1 MSDALTVLTS
11 ASGEAEADMIRE
23 WLTEAGIH
31 SLAQVSRRGVRLGSA
46 APREVYVYESDR
58 ERALAVLNSEVPS
71 EQELQSLRRRA
82 RTQPTRP
89 SLRAARRDSGA
100 LARRDRRDAQPC
112 VHASPAGPGPGIRAE
127 LIRSIILWAVL
138 WVTPS
143 SRSICLAE
151 MPPRVAPIR

>member
-71 EQELQSLRRRA
+71 EEELQSLRRRA

-89 SLRAARRDSGA
+89 ASG
-100 LARRDRRDAQPC
+100 PP
-112 VHASPAGPGPGIRAE
+112 VEIPVPSRAE
-127 LIRSIILWAVL
+127 IDAMLSRAC
-138 WVTPS
+138 TPRPQAQGPAS
-143 SRSICLAE
+143 EPS
-151 MPPRVAPIR
+151 